1 MKRKHPELAN
11 AGASITRQVLRDV
24 TVVSPEGTLPP
35 HSPPDSILGFGSPED
50 RGRDWQACQIHDS
63 TGAGSRDEDEVL
75 LDETPGGHSW
85 SSHDGSFSMSS
96 NQGSYEAPSG
106 ALLDYGTQSRA
117 RSENMHIQQ
126 DWTSLETHTKRGIE
140 LYFNIFAPSLPIIHQ
155 ATFDP
160 AAVPE
165 FLLLAMLS
173 IGFQYSEKT
182 ISVAN
187 TAMHYYERAVALVD
201 SISDVEVSNAKD
213 ALVLAQSLFL
223 LEICAVL
230 YLCGR
235 HSATGFRLHTRLI
248 TLARSHRLLQARP
261 QQDET
266 MAEDLEAVWEHFAF
280 AESCKRTILA
290 VHQMD
295 ALWYH
300 LLSVPRLLSHLE
312 IKHDLPCSTHDW
324 TAPTSAQWAYRRL
337 TRRPTSSSCPTYAD
351 AVRQIFA
358 SDCPAEHI
366 IAASD
371 PFGLTSFAHFALSSI
386 REVSGWSS
394 ITGCV
399 SMDRVEPLKASL
411 HTISPYNEST
421 NGTEISSIADNIS
434 FRATWEMAMID
445 LRIWSLSHTDGVVHS
460 SIDAALEHSTYLA
473 ASRSLTFSADIL
485 HTIQPHFDW
494 FLSYLDTASERAGDP
509 PWVLLFAY
517 RVFLLAWQC
526 LQQAS
531 EGVMEVIGIPDREPK
546 MAITWA
552 RTVFGRRT
560 RWQYAKVILRC
571 LDVLEGVS

>member
-11 AGASITRQVLRDV
+11 AEASIVRRQATSDAA
-24 TVVSPEGTLPP
+24 VSPDGELAP
-35 HSPPDSILGFGSPED
+35 HSPPDSRLDFASPEE
-50 RGRDWQACQIHDS
+50 RSRDWRSRQTDDS
-63 TGAGSRDEDEVL
+63 TGTGFRYEDEVL
-75 LDETPGGHSW
+75 LGESPGSNSW
-85 SSHDGSFSMSS
+85 SSQDGSFPMSS
-96 NQGSYEAPSG
+96 HQGSYEAPSG
-106 ALLDYGTQSRA
+106 IFLLHGAQQRAESRDL
-117 RSENMHIQQ
+117 RVQQ
-126 DWTSLETHTKRGIE
+126 DWTSLATHTKRGTD
-140 LYFNIFAPSLPIIHQ
+140 LYFDMFAPSLPIIHQ
-155 ATFDP
+155 ATFD
-160 AAVPE
+160 AGAVPE

-173 IGFQYSEKT
+173 IGFQYSENN
-182 ISVAN
+182 SLVAN
-187 TAMHYYERAVALVD
+187 ADMHYYERAVALVD
-201 SISDVEVSNAKD
+201 SIDEAEVSNAKD

-337 TRRPTSSSCPTYAD
+337 TRQPTSSSCPTYAD

-358 SDCPAEHI
+358 TDCAAEHI
-366 IAASD
+366 LAASD

-421 NGTEISSIADNIS
+421 NGTETSGIADNIS

-445 LRIWSLSHTDGVVHS
+445 LRIWSISHTDGVVHS

-473 ASRSLTFSADIL
+473 ASRSLIFSAEIL
-485 HTIQPHFDW
+485 HTIQPHVDW
-494 FLSYLDTASERAGDP
+494 FLLYLDTASNHDDDP
-509 PWVLLFAY
+509 PWVLMFAY

-546 MAITWA
+546 MAIAWA

>member
-1 MKRKHPELAN
+1 MTR
-11 AGASITRQVLRDV
+11 RQVAADAA
-24 TVVSPEGTLPP
+24 VSIEVALAP
-35 HSPPDSILGFGSPED
+35 HSPPDSRLDLESPED
-50 RGRDWQACQIHDS
+50 RSRDWQPCQTDDS
-63 TGAGSRDEDEVL
+63 TGAGSRYEDEVL
-75 LDETPGGHSW
+75 LDDSPGGHSW
-85 SSHDGSFSMSS
+85 SSHDGYFPMSS
-96 NQGSYEAPSG
+96 NQGSYEAPSA
-106 ALLDYGTQSRA
+106 ALLDYGAQPRA
-117 RSENMHIQQ
+117 RSENMDVQQ
-126 DWTSLETHTKRGIE
+126 DWTSLETHTKYGIK
-140 LYFNIFAPSLPIIHQ
+140 LYFDMFAPSLPIIHQ
-155 ATFDP
+155 GTFDP

-165 FLLLAMLS
+165 FLLLGMLS
-173 IGFQYSEKT
+173 IGFQYNEKT
-182 ISVAN
+182 SSAAN
-187 TAMHYYERAVALVD
+187 TSMHYYERAVALVD
-201 SISDVEVSNAKD
+201 SIDDVEVSDAKD

-280 AESCKRTILA
+280 AESSDIK
-290 VHQMD
+290 
-295 ALWYH
+295 
-300 LLSVPRLLSHLE
+300 LLSHV
-312 IKHDLPCSTHDW
+312 CS
-324 TAPTSAQWAYRRL
+324 
-337 TRRPTSSSCPTYAD
+337 

-366 IAASD
+366 TAASD

-421 NGTEISSIADNIS
+421 NGTETSSIADNIS

-445 LRIWSLSHTDGVVHS
+445 LRIWSISHTDGVVHS

-473 ASRSLTFSADIL
+473 ASRSLTFSAEIL

-494 FLSYLDTASERAGDP
+494 FLRYLDAASEHAGDP

-546 MAITWA
+546 MATTWA
-552 RTVFGRRT
+552 RTVFERRS
-560 RWQYAKVILRC
+560 RWQYAKVIFRC